1 MSHSN
6 YRSYLNKRVNKVNCC
21 CEPGPQGPPGPQ
33 GIPGSGTGTGGTGAT
48 GPTGMTGPAGPSPTA
63 GLNAMI
69 SYEPYNQNNAAPEPT
84 GYIRLPTK
92 ITTTYIQFTA
102 PSTGYYTK
110 ARMLTN
116 SVAGVQGISGNDITI
131 RMGVYD
137 NSDNYT
143 TLVPPLAPPLPPGMV
158 LTHQGIPYQILGQG
172 VLDISGTWDN
182 AYKYLDIS
190 LNPAPTLKMNEK
202 YWFAYSTYTG
212 TLLADGSA
220 NIFTIGNNYFDA
232 GGALISNGNP
242 YSVLDISDNINGGGG
257 AGGGGGIMN
266 TITDTSG
273 IGQSVNATWFRLYD
287 ASSSFL
293 VGPEGPTGPAGQ
305 GSTNSSI
312 VPNMAFYYGAT
323 EGDSVIDLSGTPT
336 AIAGLGMSIPTN
348 QILFSDGS
356 QSEPVIAFQTD
367 LSSGIYFT
375 DDSSVAIAVGGE
387 RKLLIT
393 NDGSG
398 EGVNTINGINVG
410 IPGDGVWDPS
420 CGIQRVDKSGL
431 AGWQD
436 GYMGNYERLY
446 FTATDFQ
453 LVGAAGT
460 ANYQISAPQGAN
472 QTGAIIGVQP
482 IICTKVI
489 PCGFRLPSGPDGPCS
504 FCVMGHTTDGSGL
517 AFLYDIS
524 LNWASFDCSFAN
536 ATIKDGSSNLLTN
549 TPHEANFTDIPT
561 SGTGNMVGP
570 SPNIASTSQGFI
582 TIKISPDNL
591 TGGTSPA
598 IYGGW
603 IQIKRG

>member
-212 TLLADGSA
+212 ILPTDGSA

-242 YSVLDISDNINGGGG
+242 YSVLDISDNISGGGG

-305 GSTNSSI
+305 GSTNLSI
-312 VPNMAFYYGAT
+312 VPNMAFYYGAA
-323 EGDSVIDLSGTPT
+323 EGASVIDLSGTST
-336 AIAGLGMSIPTN
+336 AIAGLGMDIPTN
-348 QILFSDGS
+348 QILFSDGT

-375 DDSSVAIAVGGE
+375 DASSVAIAVRGK

-393 NDGSG
+393 NDGFG
-398 EGVNTINGINVG
+398 EGTNTINGINVG
-410 IPGDGVWDPS
+410 KPGDGVWDPS

-482 IICTKVI
+482 VMCTKVI
-489 PCGFRLPSGPDGPCS
+489 PCGFTLPSGTDTSS
-504 FCVMGHTTDGSGL
+504 FCIMGHTTDGSGS
-517 AFLYDIS
+517 AFSYDIS
-524 LNWASFDCSFAN
+524 FNWASFDCSFVN
-536 ATIKDGSSNLLTN
+536 TIKDGSSNLSTN
-549 TPHEANFTDIPT
+549 TVHEAIFTDVPT
-561 SGTGNMVGP
+561 SGTGNIGGV
-570 SPNIASTSQGFI
+570 SPNVASFPQGFI
-582 TIKISPDNL
+582 TIKVSPKL
-591 TGGTSPA
+591 PAAQQA